1 MVAAMSPLPPGSR
14 VLVTWND
21 GRVYQA
27 TVSAFAQGLA
37 KVRWDGGATSA
48 WVPLANVRPLDSGAA
63 APVGAPPSGPAP
75 STWNAY
81 PAYSGGRT
89 SQAPPPGVPSQAG
102 AVIVQG
108 VPVYSSVAGGQGA
121 IGPSGAAGQVASGPS
136 GVVGQAASGPSGAV
150 GASALVGS
158 PVVAVSGPASGPQP
172 GPMSAYGGGAQ
183 SGAPS
188 AYGGGVQSSLPSAQ
202 PSGPPS
208 NPASVG
214 RGVPP
219 SIASAY
225 APLSVAAA
233 SHAPPRLMS
242 GLVDGLPRGL
252 VYEPTGPGPGA
263 GQAFFIFFGFVT
275 SADGDA
281 AMRMTDIDHLGDD
294 VAALRA
300 AGYRVIVDL
309 HADAEGLNAAL
320 AGTHPEAVGAPVAG
334 VFWGSHGEEDGTIE
348 DCQGFR
354 ITPEQIGPEAAR
366 RGTCKLFVMSAC
378 CTGHHC
384 ERWQK
389 ALGSQA
395 TIIAWGAPL
404 TNDRAIDFLTP
415 DDESSKDFD
424 DLLDR
429 HLGAKRVAADGPL
442 VEARELA
449 RRHEDKL
456 ATLLLGFDELVEA
469 AHKRLGCPMQRGKRG
484 DAYFTVRTP
493 SSKERPE
500 ASRAQI
506 VRVAPVGMA
515 DSFLL
520 VSSLVG
526 PYSDALDL
534 ARGLRTVSPALHL
547 RLAIARISPPEQD
560 FVVVETLFRRRRL
573 DPITLSRNIS
583 AVGAYADRL
592 EDLFFGS
599 DQR

>member
-1 MVAAMSPLPPGSR
+1 MPSLPPGSR

-21 GRVYQA
+21 GQVYPA
-27 TVSAFAQGLA
+27 TLCAFAQGLA
-37 KVRWDGGATSA
+37 QVRWDGSAASA
-48 WVPLANVRPLDSGAA
+48 WVPLASVRPLTGAAPAAA
-63 APVGAPPSGPAP
+63 APPSAPAPP
-75 STWNAY
+75 TWNAY
-81 PAYSGGRT
+81 PAYSGARAAPAAAHPAPAHPHAVATPAPAHPHAVATPAPAPARASGAR
-89 SQAPPPGVPSQAG
+89 SVPPP
-102 AVIVQG
+102 
-108 VPVYSSVAGGQGA
+108 
-121 IGPSGAAGQVASGPS
+121 
-136 GVVGQAASGPSGAV
+136 
-150 GASALVGS
+150 SA
-158 PVVAVSGPASGPQP
+158 PASGAR
-172 GPMSAYGGGAQ
+172 S
-183 SGAPS
+183 
-188 AYGGGVQSSLPSAQ
+188 
-202 PSGPPS
+202 
-208 NPASVG
+208 
-214 RGVPP
+214 VPP
-219 SIASAY
+219 
-225 APLSVAAA
+225 PAALA
-233 SHAPPRLMS
+233 APPRPMRAFV
-242 GLVDGLPRGL
+242 GGLPRGL

-281 AMRMTDIDHLGDD
+281 AMRMTDIEHLGDD

-300 AGYRVIVDL
+300 AGFRVVVDL
-309 HADAEGLNAAL
+309 QGDLAGLNAAL
-320 AGTHPEAVGAPVAG
+320 AGTHPDAGGAPAAG

-354 ITPEQIGPEAAR
+354 IAPEQIAQDATR
-366 RGTCKLFVMSAC
+366 RGACKLFVMSAC
-378 CTGHHC
+378 GTGQHG

-389 ALGSQA
+389 ALGPQA
-395 TIIAWGAPL
+395 AIIAWGAPI

-424 DLLDR
+424 DLLER
-429 HLGAKRVAADGPL
+429 HLGVRRVAPDGPL

-449 RRHEDKL
+449 RQHEDKL

-469 AHKRLGCPMQRGKRG
+469 AHKRLACPLQRGKRG
-484 DAYFTVRTP
+484 EAYFTVRTP
-493 SSKERPE
+493 SSKERPD
-500 ASRAQI
+500 APRAQT
-506 VRVAPVGMA
+506 VRAAPVGMA